1 MALLDKL
8 RTDCM
13 NKAATTLQKGVRGFL
28 ARRRFAAAKR
38 SVLLLQAAVRGYF
51 ARMEFKRKFTHGGG
65 SYGIY
70 GSAYGFVYLTIHPG
84 MHLTA
89 I

>member
-51 ARMEFKRKFTHGGG
+51 ARMEFKRMRALRGAITIQVGGAG
-65 SYGIY
+65 G
-70 GSAYGFVYLTIHPG
+70 
-84 MHLTA
+84 
-89 I
+89 